1 MPSIFYPSSTIKTT
15 TWSGG
20 TTSELFIYPEGSEFK
35 TGNYQL
41 RLSIATVEVEE
52 SNFTSLPGVERTLMV
67 LEGELRLKHEGE
79 HEIILKPLEKD
90 HFSGDWN
97 TQSWGKVTDF
107 NLMTKGNCKGELNG
121 YILEGKHSFPIQ
133 LSEFKTFIH
142 LRSGE
147 IQIEGKTLKPG
158 DSMLF
163 TKIDNIQ
170 IDTIE
175 ESLIIVVEFN

>member
-1 MPSIFYPSSTIKTT
+1 MSTVFYPSSSVKKTN
-15 TWSGG
+15 WSGG

-35 TGNYQL
+35 KGDYQL

-52 SNFTSLPGVERTLMV
+52 STFTSLPGVERTLMV

-79 HEIILKPLEKD
+79 HEITLNPLQKD
-90 HFSGDWN
+90 HFSGAWN

-142 LRSGE
+142 VRSGE
-147 IQIEGKTLKPG
+147 IQIEDKTLKSG
-158 DSMLF
+158 DSVLF
-163 TKIDNIQ
+163 TKNNSIQ

-175 ESLIIVVEFN
+175 ESLIVVVEFN